1 MKQRLRV
8 LLSILNSWKEYTN
21 ILGMTSG
28 QMMKEIE
35 EARRESSVTTI
46 RQNVM
51 SDIRS
56 VKNTTFVDA
65 IEEDTE
71 DVEVTLEDYITKMK
85 AKQIQEPD
93 VINQKEAIE
102 VIELDGLLKEA
113 EDSLKASKADLTKPA

>member
-1 MKQRLRV
+1 MAEFKDRLNDPVKRQNYIKSKLRV
-8 LLSILNSWKEYTN
+8 LLSILGSWKEYTN

-35 EARRESSVTTI
+35 EARREGNITTI

-51 SDIRS
+51 TEIRS

-71 DVEVTLEDYITKMK
+71 DVEITLEDYISKLK
-85 AKQIQEPD
+85 AQEIQQED
-93 VINQKEAIE
+93 VVNQKES
-102 VIELDGLLKEA
+102 VQVLELDGLLK
-113 EDSLKASKADLTKPA
+113 

>member
-8 LLSILNSWKEYTN
+8 LLSILGSWKEYTN

-35 EARRESSVTTI
+35 ETRREGNITSI
-46 RQNVM
+46 RENVM

-71 DVEVTLEDYITKMK
+71 DVEVTLEDYISKLK
-85 AKQIQEPD
+85 AYEIQDES
-93 VINQKEAIE
+93 VIDQKNSVQ
-102 VIELDGLLKEA
+102 VIELDGLLKAA
-113 EDSLKASKADLTKPA
+113 ED

>member
-1 MKQRLRV
+1 LAEFKDRLNDPVKRQNYIKSKLRV
-8 LLSILNSWKEYTN
+8 LLSILGSWKEYTN

-35 EARRESSVTTI
+35 EARREGNITTI

-51 SDIRS
+51 TEIRS

-71 DVEVTLEDYITKMK
+71 DVEITLEDYISKLK
-85 AKQIQEPD
+85 AQEIQQED
-93 VINQKEAIE
+93 VVNQKES
-102 VIELDGLLKEA
+102 VQVLELDGLLK
-113 EDSLKASKADLTKPA
+113 